1 MMQRQLFATAI
12 EPLGER
18 SVGVIMATRGVK
30 RDGNDII
37 PGGIDYTNFLRCPT
51 ILWMHDPSSPVAYCS
66 ALALVNDQLRGRIQF
81 PPEFTSALSDQCY
94 SLVRAGVINAVS
106 IGFDPKTTP
115 IDKARPRAGQ
125 LISRCELIE
134 CSFVSCP
141 ADPQALVVERSVP
154 FGAAMFASLQQVAP
168 AALQRALAK
177 MPRRSDGAIMSHAG
191 HVWSLIEQRRID
203 EEASRTALPARQA
216 EIERLRQI
224 GRHNA
229 N

>member
-1 MMQRQLFATAI
+1 MQRQLFATAI

-30 RDGNDII
+30 RDGNDIV
-37 PGGIDYTNFLRCPT
+37 PSGIDTANFLRCPT

-66 ALALVNDQLRGRIQF
+66 ALALFANELRGRIQF
-81 PPEFTSALSDQCY
+81 PPEGTSALADQCY

-106 IGFDPKTTP
+106 IGFDPKETTP
-115 IDKARPRAGQ
+115 IDKARPKAGQ
-125 LISRCELIE
+125 LITRCELIE

-141 ADPQALVVERSVP
+141 ADPLALVVERAHC
-154 FGAAMFASLQQVAP
+154 AAMFSSLARVP
-168 AALQRALAK
+168 EAALQRALAK
-177 MPRRSDGAIMSHAG
+177 MPRRSDGSILSHAG
-191 HVWSLIEQRRID
+191 HTWALLEAHRLD
-203 EEASRTALPARQA
+203 EEEKFGVAGRQR

-224 GRHNA
+224 GRRNA